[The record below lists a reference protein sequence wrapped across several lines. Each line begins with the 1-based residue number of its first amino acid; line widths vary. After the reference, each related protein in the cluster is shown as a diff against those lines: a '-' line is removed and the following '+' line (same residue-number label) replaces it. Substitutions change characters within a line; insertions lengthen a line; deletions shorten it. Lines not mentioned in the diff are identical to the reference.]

1 MILDHRVG
9 LEDVG
14 ANLAAPLNLL
24 HFALDVR
31 HFLFLGAFTQFQ
43 QLRLQHFDT
52 RRAVLH
58 LIALGLASIHQIA
71 PSYTATAYSDKQITA
86 IGDSKYYVHSKTDF
100 SVTVTLDEPIDDLLL
115 LKFHV
120 DNHLGNG
127 TTTGDVAITINGIR
141 NKLTDPQWKY
151 QNNNNNFQ
159 YTLSSDKPIQKLKL
173 KFSAGDYV
181 ISKPVMYTMEYQVLE
196 DTSAEI
202 SPWQLHHDT
211 LGDDTMAGSIQV
223 KQDGCFVLAV
233 PYDTGFHVTVDGKET
248 AYSRTDTDFL
258 GFPITQGE
266 HQISITYTAPLA
278 KAGKYCSAAGI
289 GLTLLFFT
297 GNCWLRR
304 RKQKQHF

>member
-1 MILDHRVG
+1 M
-9 LEDVG
+9 
-14 ANLAAPLNLL
+14 
-24 HFALDVR
+24 
-31 HFLFLGAFTQFQ
+31 
-43 QLRLQHFDT
+43 
-52 RRAVLH
+52 
-58 LIALGLASIHQIA
+58 
-71 PSYTATAYSDKQITA
+71 
-86 IGDSKYYVHSKTDF
+86 HSKTDF
-100 SVTVTLDEPIDDLLL
+100 SVTVALDEPIDDLLL

-223 KQDGCFVLAV
+223 KQDGWFVLAV